1 MSIVQLGKLSNVE
14 ALVALFN
21 NAKPLGL
28 GKLQYNPLRKLD
40 RVEASL
46 VLLQNDYVD
55 YLEGRVIKTRFP
67 LKATEIDCTLYD
79 RDNGE
84 GSAERAIKEY
94 ERAHYLE
101 RETESL
107 DIPESFGGSRCTIV
121 KDISYG
127 NVYKFNVMGGE
138 LSVHQDIDYVN
149 NQHETIFRFKV
160 NDIYVAVKYEDY
172 YIDKSTFIQ
181 CARETIIKYVK
192 QLK

>member
-1 MSIVQLGKLSNVE
+1 MSVVQLGKLSNVE

-28 GKLQYNPLRKLD
+28 GKLQYNPLHKLD
-40 RVEASL
+40 EVEANL

-84 GSAERAIKEY
+84 GSAERAIREY
-94 ERAHYLE
+94 ERVHYIE
-101 RETESL
+101 RGTESL
-107 DIPESFGGSRCTIV
+107 YIPEAFGGSRCTIV

-138 LSVHQDIDYVN
+138 LSVHQGIDYVN
-149 NQHETIFRFKV
+149 NQPETIFRFKI
-160 NDIYVAVKYEDY
+160 NDTSIAVRYEDY

-181 CARETIIKYVK
+181 CARETISQYIK